1 MKKIIS
7 ASVLSLL
14 LFGAISL
21 NEIETGKFEVRD
33 TLEERF
39 TNKVTGKKVTVK
51 RAAEGE
57 ASVSEVKIQQ
67 RYDEESRSYDFR
79 FVAGINTV
87 ELDKARITITLGDG
101 KTASKDLFAA
111 YTKMVVGEEEQTA
124 SQVFGEGYDY
134 LLAYVLSDVPAAAV
148 TTAFDVNIGL
158 VAEESVV
165 AEAERNVKLS
175 DIVDLDFTPSIEFAN
190 NDELAVVAGSAIELP
205 TYTLTNGVSSVAEV
219 KITSENGVVA
229 DGKYTPDQY
238 SEQGTHRLTY
248 TAVNPDTGKEVVV
261 GYRDVNVYR
270 KMFLSQDNTFK
281 VENELSINENQT
293 ISCSNG
299 GFATSRF
306 NMRESLYYYAETTF
320 IKKSGVTF
328 DNGHKVGLTHWM
340 NSNRGFSTVLGLG
353 NFDMNAKDFSTN
365 GSNASNDS
373 WNLDTNAISVWQTAN
388 NLLKP
393 ISTADTEIKI
403 STIRMNDT
411 FYYFVNNKYLASF
424 VEKAYK
430 GVPTIP
436 GYVLHNPNAGI
447 TMKDIRFSSN
457 EAAVN
462 EKYNE
467 LTENGK
473 GLFTGYVARGY
484 DWAAD
489 SKNTNN
495 KNFTANEYSEER
507 GLNFDFTNATLGG
520 ENSGM
525 VSMYQYLEGNFT
537 VEWDYVKTGNNT
549 QSGNQFMWMELRPS
563 TYGDDLVR
571 LCTKFNGGSNSA
583 TIEQHTKTRNADGSW
598 AETWSSGIITNH
610 SAGYRYSFTR
620 VLSATEATYTMVTT
634 SLADPTQVVTKV
646 TKSSYGS
653 WNTRSII
660 LWKNQ
665 NVSGQ
670 YSNVKIYPID

>member
-39 TNKVTGKKVTVK
+39 TNKVTGRKVTVK

-219 KITSENGVVA
+219 KITSENGVVENNT
-229 DGKYTPDQY
+229 YTPDRY
-238 SEQGTHRLTY
+238 SETGTHRLTY

-261 GYRDVNVYR
+261 GYREVKVAQKILSGSTVPDLLKVNDELTNPVITNADTGCSGLSFNFEASKNYYVEFDMAALGNYNAGTIIGFAHNLSSEGYAANYGSYYNGFKMNAGSYEFAHSRYQTGWSLDATRMWMGSSYGNRKNFQLPSIIDSTTKVAIARNNDKFYLFLNDGVYNVCVYPELQN
-270 KMFLSQDNTFK
+270 KDTYPGVLFENNVTNVKLSNFTFIRDAEAVVTK
-281 VENELSINENQT
+281 INEVVG
-293 ISCSNG
+293 I
-299 GFATSRF
+299 
-306 NMRESLYYYAETTF
+306 TTF
-320 IKKSGVTF
+320 DHYSRWGTSLAN
-328 DNGHKVGLTHWM
+328 DYL
-340 NSNRGFSTVLGLG
+340 
-353 NFDMNAKDFSTN
+353 DF
-365 GSNASNDS
+365 
-373 WNLDTNAISVWQTAN
+373 TAN
-388 NLLKP
+388 NGVVFSDRGANHNDYNSNMASPYVHLYGNWTAEFDYKLGNTNWAGFHFDIRNVWDNQSVMDCRMVSWTNNFGENAITTEVGSLSVTSILDELKALTHRNTIHFTITCLP
-393 ISTADTEIKI
+393 GNGTETY
-403 STIRMNDT
+403 TITMNDG
-411 FYYFVNNKYLASF
+411 A
-424 VEKAYK
+424 
-430 GVPTIP
+430 I
-436 GYVLHNPNAGI
+436 
-447 TMKDIRFSSN
+447 
-457 EAAVN
+457 
-462 EKYNE
+462 
-467 LTENGK
+467 
-473 GLFTGYVARGY
+473 
-484 DWAAD
+484 
-489 SKNTNN
+489 SK
-495 KNFTANEYSEER
+495 
-507 GLNFDFTNATLGG
+507 
-520 ENSGM
+520 
-525 VSMYQYLEGNFT
+525 T
-537 VEWDYVKTGNNT
+537 V
-549 QSGNQFMWMELRPS
+549 
-563 TYGDDLVR
+563 
-571 LCTKFNGGSNSA
+571 
-583 TIEQHTKTRNADGSW
+583 
-598 AETWSSGIITNH
+598 
-610 SAGYRYSFTR
+610 
-620 VLSATEATYTMVTT
+620 
-634 SLADPTQVVTKV
+634 TQVVTYTNAGYIQSPKYFIF
-646 TKSSYGS
+646 KSQKWIGTIS
-653 WNTRSII
+653 NFE
-660 LWKNQ
+660 
-665 NVSGQ
+665 
-670 YSNVKIYPID
+670 YSTIAA

>member
-39 TNKVTGKKVTVK
+39 TNKVTGRKVTVK

-57 ASVSEVKIQQ
+57 ASVSEVKVQQ

-219 KITSENGVVA
+219 KITSENGVVENNT
-229 DGKYTPDQY
+229 YTPDQY

-261 GYRDVNVYR
+261 GYRDVRVAPKIVSGFTAYN
-270 KMFLSQDNTFK
+270 KMR
-281 VENELSINENQT
+281 VENELTNPVIVNEDT
-293 ISCSNG
+293 GCSGLSFNFKASKHYYVEFDMAALGAYNNG
-299 GFATSRF
+299 AIVGFSHNNSPSGFATSGSYYNGFKF
-306 NMRESLYYYAETTF
+306 NAGSYEYAHSRYQTGWSMNDIRMWMVNSYGNRKTFSNPDLLNSTTKVAIARDGDKFYTFFNDKAYNICVYPELQNKDTYPGVLYENNVSNIKFSNFELVRNAEDVSAKISSLVGTTTF
-320 IKKSGVTF
+320 GHYTRWGSSLTNDFLDFDVNNGVTF
-328 DNGHKVGLTHWM
+328 TERGKDNDSQNENMASPYVHLYGNWTAEFDYKLGNTNWAKFYFDIRTVWDNFSVMDVDITSWTNNFGESAITTEIGSLSKTSILDSLKALTHR
-340 NSNRGFSTVLGLG
+340 NTIHFTISCVVDTT
-353 NFDMNAKDFSTN
+353 NAKETY
-365 GSNASNDS
+365 
-373 WNLDTNAISVWQTAN
+373 
-388 NLLKP
+388 
-393 ISTADTEIKI
+393 
-403 STIRMNDT
+403 TIVMNDGVVEKT
-411 FYYFVNNKYLASF
+411 ETIVASF
-424 VEKAYK
+424 TNSGRSYTCGSAKYFIFKSRKFV
-430 GVPTIP
+430 GTI
-436 GYVLHNPNAGI
+436 
-447 TMKDIRFSSN
+447 S
-457 EAAVN
+457 
-462 EKYNE
+462 
-467 LTENGK
+467 
-473 GLFTGYVARGY
+473 
-484 DWAAD
+484 
-489 SKNTNN
+489 
-495 KNFTANEYSEER
+495 NFTATTE
-507 GLNFDFTNATLGG
+507 
-520 ENSGM
+520 
-525 VSMYQYLEGNFT
+525 
-537 VEWDYVKTGNNT
+537 
-549 QSGNQFMWMELRPS
+549 
-563 TYGDDLVR
+563 
-571 LCTKFNGGSNSA
+571 TK
-583 TIEQHTKTRNADGSW
+583 
-598 AETWSSGIITNH
+598 
-610 SAGYRYSFTR
+610 
-620 VLSATEATYTMVTT
+620 
-634 SLADPTQVVTKV
+634 
-646 TKSSYGS
+646 
-653 WNTRSII
+653 
-660 LWKNQ
+660 
-665 NVSGQ
+665 
-670 YSNVKIYPID
+670 